1 MSAAN
6 ANAGPPDVKPDPV
19 PAQPSE
25 ETLKSIYIAAQTHY
39 LNPAFKL
46 LSSEQWRYYV
56 GLNDPVVRSVSER
69 QPAMY
74 ALLTSRDTQPSYIDT
89 IMLTHK
95 NTLQMNQPGVNE
107 VHKQQLVAEIQSAVE
122 SSIHLPELARKK
134 AADKQ
139 KEQAAR
145 AEAERHRNAGLGR
158 NEVEKDED
166 AGVGVESVC
175 LFSSGARAQNK

>member
-6 ANAGPPDVKPDPV
+6 VNEQNAGAPAAPPR
-19 PAQPSE
+19 PSE

-39 LNPAFKL
+39 HNPAFKL

-56 GLNDPVVRSVSER
+56 GLNDPVVRSVREH

-74 ALLTSRDTQPSYIDT
+74 DLLTSRDTQPSYIDT
-89 IMLTHK
+89 IMLTYT

-107 VHKQQLVAEIQSAVE
+107 AHKQQLVAEIQSSVE
-122 SSIHLPELARKK
+122 SSIHLPELAKKK
-134 AADKQ
+134 AAEQQ

-145 AEAERHRNAGLGR
+145 AEAERHQNA
-158 NEVEKDED
+158 NSANNDEVEKDAD
-166 AGVGVESVC
+166 ASVGVESVC
-175 LFSSGARAQNK
+175 LFSRNAQAQTNK